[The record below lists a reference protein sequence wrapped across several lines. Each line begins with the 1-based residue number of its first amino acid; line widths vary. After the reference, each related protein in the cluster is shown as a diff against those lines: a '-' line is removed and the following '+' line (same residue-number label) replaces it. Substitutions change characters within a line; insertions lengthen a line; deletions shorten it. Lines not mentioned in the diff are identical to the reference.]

1 MSEWLLATPR
11 PLDGMSTAGDWS
23 GATAATHDDRWPGP
37 RCLLKGSL
45 LRLVAL
51 PERLPSWIDPIKARR
66 QRDAQQR
73 MDREV
78 RHAAIVRDDC
88 FGLPTL
94 GG

>member
-1 MSEWLLATPR
+1 MPSQGQLT
-11 PLDGMSTAGDWS
+11 
-23 GATAATHDDRWPGP
+23 
-37 RCLLKGSL
+37 
-45 LRLVAL
+45 
-51 PERLPSWIDPIKARR
+51 SWIDPIKARR